1 MELKIHPDLQKHIWP
16 LRREEF
22 NQLEENILAEG
33 IRDKIIA
40 WRGYIVDGHNR
51 YLIAQKHNIPYEVEE
66 YEFEDIEAVKDWMDA
81 NQLGRRNLTED
92 QWQISIGRRYNREK
106 KGITER
112 GNQYTKSATDQND
125 TKQTADRLADEY
137 KISAPTVKRYAQ
149 KAKDFEELSKTKP
162 ELAQSIW
169 SGEKSLKEV
178 RKDEKKEEI
187 KAERELAATVGKD
200 INTDFIFKLG
210 DFEEVLSDIPD
221 GSIDCIITDPP
232 YPKEFIECWSK
243 LSRFAARVLK
253 PNGFCIAYSGQ
264 YNLPEVINRMSKNL
278 DYYWTFCMY
287 HEGQTQI
294 VNAVNLI
301 CRWKP
306 VLIFQNGR
314 SKISNT
320 IQDYFI
326 SEQREKSGH
335 DWQQS
340 VSGISYLID
349 MFTHVDDLIVE
360 PFAGSGTTVIAA
372 RKMGRR
378 IIAAE
383 IDEETYNIAKFNI
396 YDKTKE

>member
-112 GNQYTKSATDQND
+112 GNQYTKSDTDQND
-125 TKQTADRLADEY
+125 TIQTTERLDDEY

-278 DYYWTFCMY
+278 DYYWTFCVY

>member
-278 DYYWTFCMY
+278 DYYWTFCVY

>member
-106 KGITER
+106 RQGER
-112 GNQYTKSATDQND
+112 KDLTSRQNVEKWTNQN
-125 TKQTADRLADEY
+125 LADEY
-137 KISAPTVKRYAQ
+137 GISARTVERYAQ

-200 INTDFIFKLG
+200 INTDIIFKLG

-278 DYYWTFCMY
+278 DYYWTFCVY

>member
-106 KGITER
+106 KDVGRPENNVAKITTLRTES
-112 GNQYTKSATDQND
+112 K
-125 TKQTADRLADEY
+125 LANEY
-137 KISAPTVKRYAQ
+137 GVAPRTIRNYAQ

-278 DYYWTFCMY
+278 DYYWTFCVY

>member
-106 KGITER
+106 RQGER
-112 GNQYTKSATDQND
+112 KDLTSRQNVEKWTNQN
-125 TKQTADRLADEY
+125 LADEY
-137 KISAPTVKRYAQ
+137 GISARTVERYAQ

-278 DYYWTFCMY
+278 DYYWTFCVY

>member
-40 WRGYIVDGHNR
+40 WRGYIVDGHNS

-200 INTDFIFKLG
+200 INTDIIFKLG

-278 DYYWTFCMY
+278 DYYWTFCVY

>member
-200 INTDFIFKLG
+200 INTDIIFKLG

-278 DYYWTFCMY
+278 DYYWTFCVY

>member
-1 MELKIHPDLQKHIWP
+1 M
-16 LRREEF
+16 RREEF

-278 DYYWTFCMY
+278 DYYWTFCVY

>member
-200 INTDFIFKLG
+200 INTDIIFKLG

-278 DYYWTFCMY
+278 DYYWTFCVY

-340 VSGISYLID
+340 VSGVSYLID

>member
-40 WRGYIVDGHNR
+40 WRGYIVDGRNR

-200 INTDFIFKLG
+200 INTDIIFKLG

-278 DYYWTFCMY
+278 DYYWTFCVY